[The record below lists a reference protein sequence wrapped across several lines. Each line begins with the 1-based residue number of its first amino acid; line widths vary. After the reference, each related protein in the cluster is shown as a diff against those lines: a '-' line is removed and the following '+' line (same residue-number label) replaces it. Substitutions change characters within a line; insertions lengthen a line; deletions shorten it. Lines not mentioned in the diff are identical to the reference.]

1 MMSDE
6 TAGAEVKPDATAPET
21 SAAPAD
27 APQPEVD
34 PAEALRAENADL
46 RDKLLRAVAEMDNLR
61 KRTEREVND
70 TRSYA
75 IASFARDMLTATDS
89 LSRALMVLP
98 AEARASADA
107 SMTSL
112 IEGIEMTER
121 EMQRLLAK
129 HGVKQIEAE
138 GQKFDPHKH
147 QAMFEV
153 PDPTRPEGTVVQ
165 VVQAGF
171 AIGDRV
177 LRPAMVGIAKGAPAA
192 AEHAAEGGVDKE
204 A

>member
-6 TAGAEVKPDATAPET
+6 NAASGETNEVEAELE
-21 SAAPAD
+21 
-27 APQPEVD
+27 QPEID
-34 PAEALRAENADL
+34 PVEALRAENAELKDRVL
-46 RDKLLRAVAEMDNLR
+46 RTIAEMENLR
-61 KRTEREVND
+61 KRTERDVAD

-75 IASFARDMLTATDS
+75 IAGFARDMLSATDA
-89 LSRALMVLP
+89 LSRALMMLP
-98 AEARASADA
+98 AEARSSEDA
-107 SMTSL
+107 TIKSL

-129 HGVKQIEAE
+129 HGVKPIEAE

-153 PDPTRPEGTVVQ
+153 PDTTRPEGTVVQ

-177 LRPAMVGIAKGAPAA
+177 LRPAMVTVANG
-192 AEHAAEGGVDKE
+192 
-204 A
+204 